1 MNSGVSDQSRQLR
14 RQLLDH
20 NGPDVCSRMQ
30 QSGVADPVGL
40 IIQMTDPFGKQIAY
54 AILENH
60 GMQKPEIA
68 ERIAALSRN
77 AIPTFKA
84 VMPFSRAC
92 QLLTLT
98 SETARENLRRP
109 RPPGHYWI
117 VVIAGHGNS
126 YAQVPLQIPK
136 QPAQPESRPQP

>member
-14 RQLLDH
+14 RQLLEH
-20 NGPDVCSRMQ
+20 NGPDVCSRME

-40 IIQMTDPFGKQIAY
+40 IVEMTDPYGKQIAY

-68 ERIAALSRN
+68 ERIAAFSRN

-84 VMPFSRAC
+84 VMPFPRAC
-92 QLLTLT
+92 DLLALT
-98 SETARENLRRP
+98 SETAIDNLRRP
-109 RPPGHYWI
+109 RPPAHYWI
-117 VVIAGHGNS
+117 VVIAGYGNS
-126 YAQVPLQIPK
+126 YAQVPLQLPK
-136 QPAQPESRPQP
+136 QPPQSPAQSQP